1 MNFMTILAQSPFLS
15 IALMIFTITI
25 VSIVLGILLEVYK
38 VNLRARQ
45 RMQELRNEELRLQ
58 LQLEQQRGASRGKSS
73 RDDLPHPKETASWD
87 EQPQSNYEMGYQAP
101 MQSL

>member
-1 MNFMTILAQSPFLS
+1 MNFMTIMAQNLFLS
-15 IALMIFTITI
+15 VALMIFMITM
-25 VSIVLGILLEVYK
+25 VSIVFGILLEVYK

-45 RMQELRNEELRLQ
+45 RMQELRNEELHLQ
-58 LQLEQQRGASRGKSS
+58 LQLEQQRGTSRGKPS